1 MNSQPEHPSTN
12 SQETN
17 TVELIRGGRRYF
29 DLLLQLIREARSSI
43 HLQAYIIV
51 DDETGCL
58 ILDALCL
65 AAERKVEV
73 YVLADGYASQGLPAS
88 LKSRMKEAGVHFR
101 FFEPLFKSKNLY
113 FGRRMHHKIVVID
126 TAITLVGGINLANR
140 YNDIDEMPSWLD
152 FAALVHGPAAA
163 VLEKHCKRMW
173 DDRELTRNLYPDDP
187 DSFDP
192 VPGHPVIRVRRNDWI
207 HRQNEIS
214 AAYTRMFTM
223 AKSHILIFCSYFL
236 PGKVIRR
243 QLHYAA
249 KRGVRIQVVITERSD
264 IPLAKYAERWFY
276 DWLLR
281 RGVELYEYHPSILH
295 AKLATCDGVWT
306 TVGSYNLNELSW
318 YASIECNLEI
328 IDKQF
333 AEHTTAVLQEIMA
346 SDCIPITK
354 AVHEDQKNWVR
365 QFFRWLS
372 YMLIRLTFLLS
383 TSYYKRDKKVR
394 LPRKEPRPQRQTA

>member
-1 MNSQPEHPSTN
+1 ME
-12 SQETN
+12 
-17 TVELIRGGRRYF
+17 
-29 DLLLQLIREARSSI
+29 
-43 HLQAYIIV
+43 
-51 DDETGCL
+51 
-58 ILDALCL
+58 ALCK
-65 AAERKVEV
+65 AAERKVSV
-73 YVLADGYASQGLPAS
+73 YVLADGYASQGLPS
-88 LKSRMKEAGVHFR
+88 TLTDRMKEAGVHFR

-113 FGRRMHHKIVVID
+113 FGRRMHHKIMVAESEV
-126 TAITLVGGINLANR
+126 ALVGGINLADR
-140 YNDIDEMPSWLD
+140 YNDIDETSAWLD
-152 FAALVHGPAAA
+152 FAALVRGPAAN

-173 DDRELTRNLYPDDP
+173 EDKELTRNLYPNDP
-187 DSFDP
+187 MTFHP
-192 VPGHPVIRVRRNDWI
+192 EPEHPVIRVLRNDWI

-214 AAYTRMFTM
+214 AAYTRMFIS
-223 AKSHILIFCSYFL
+223 AKSHITIFCSYFL

-249 KRGVRIQVVITERSD
+249 RRGVRIQVVITERSD
-264 IPLAKYAERWFY
+264 ILLAKYAERWFY

-295 AKLATCDGVWT
+295 AKLATCDDVWT

-328 IDKQF
+328 IDQAFAKQ
-333 AEHTTAVLQEIMA
+333 TTQMLQQIIEK
-346 SDCIPITK
+346 DCIPITK
-354 AVHEDQKNWVR
+354 AVHEGQKNWFR

-394 LPRKEPRPQRQTA
+394 LPRKELRR